1 MCFDL
6 LRLRKAFCC
15 PLVGSDEDEGRGKR
29 REDRVWGELSVRAR
43 CVVSYTVERERVEGG
58 TLWGGVTAQYGDC
71 SMLPDCAALR
81 EVRKS

>member
-1 MCFDL
+1 MC
-6 LRLRKAFCC
+6 
-15 PLVGSDEDEGRGKR
+15 
-29 REDRVWGELSVRAR
+29 GELHS
-43 CVVSYTVERERVEGG
+43 ERVGGGGG